1 MELKRVNK
9 KERGKGGCLMLMLAA
24 CVFIAAVY
32 GVMILCMTMQDKSSA
47 KENSLK
53 QIDSCN
59 QTEREG
65 KDKIRDYFDNESCT
79 ELIKQHAAKFKNEP

>member
-1 MELKRVNK
+1 
-9 KERGKGGCLMLMLAA
+9 MLMLAA
-24 CVFIAAVY
+24 CVFITAVY

-53 QIDSCN
+53 QIDACS
-59 QTEREG
+59 QAKG